1 MMCNTYKFFLS
12 CVLVSFSPDA
22 EAEVSAL
29 DKLKAA
35 RRWSRADSNT
45 DPWAALIQPDG
56 GRPSAGSGPRAGA
69 SPAPGPAPGGLHWG
83 PRELAKAA
91 RLLERPALPVTFDDD
106 HEMRRVYSLIYDVF
120 RCKFIFLCF

>member
-1 MMCNTYKFFLS
+1 M
-12 CVLVSFSPDA
+12 
-22 EAEVSAL
+22 SAL

-35 RRWSRADSNT
+35 RRWSRADSTT

-56 GRPSAGSGPRAGA
+56 GRPMALSGLRTGA
-69 SPAPGPAPGGLHWG
+69 SPAPGPAREGPQWG

-120 RCKFIFLCF
+120 RCELIPLFYLHLMAPFL